1 MSHYIFGIDIGG
13 TTVKLG
19 LFEQEQGLL
28 EKWEIPTRK
37 ENHGTQILPD
47 VADSIFAKMK
57 EKNIAKEEVL
67 GAGVGVPGPVTSSG
81 EVLKCV
87 NLGWDVFN
95 IADTLENLL
104 GMKVVAGNDATVA
117 TLGEMYKG
125 GGMGYQNVVMVTLGT
140 GVGGGIVIDG
150 NIIYGTTGS
159 AGEIGHFHVND
170 EETDSCNCGNKGC
183 LEQYASAT
191 GIVRMAKK
199 ALAESSEDSVLRSIE
214 LTAKDIFDA
223 ARNGDTLAA
232 SLVDTYN
239 KYLGTALANVAG
251 VVNPEVFVIGGG
263 VSRAGAIILDGVQ
276 KYYQTYAFH
285 ACRNAKF
292 AIATL
297 GNDAGIFG
305 ACKLILNTV
314 Q

>member
-1 MSHYIFGIDIGG
+1 MSNYIFGIDIGG

-28 EKWEIPTRK
+28 EKWEIKTRT
-37 ENHGTQILPD
+37 ENHGSQILPD
-47 VADSIFAKMK
+47 VADSILAKMA
-57 EKNIAKEEVL
+57 EKNITKDQVL

-125 GGMGYQNVVMVTLGT
+125 GGMGYQNVVMITLGT

-159 AGEIGHFHVND
+159 AGEIGHFHVNE
-170 EETDSCNCGNKGC
+170 EETDSCNCGNQGC

-199 ALAESSEDSVLRSIE
+199 ALASSSQDSTLRNIE

-223 ARNGDTLAA
+223 ARNGDALAS

-263 VSRAGAIILDGVQ
+263 VSRAGDIILDGVK
-276 KYYQTYAFH
+276 KYYQKYAFH
-285 ACRNAKF
+285 SCRNAKF
-292 AIATL
+292 AIAKL
-297 GNDAGIFG
+297 GNDAGIYG
-305 ACKLILNTV
+305 ACKLILNAAK
-314 Q
+314 